1 MDKVI
6 RILSIDGGGI
16 RGVLPATF
24 LSVLEEK
31 LQEASR
37 NKNLRLAECFDLIA
51 GTSTGGLLTCMY
63 LTPDDNNALVPKYTA
78 RQALEFY
85 FGYGDSAF
93 TVSEQGGFHKYS
105 PIGLE
110 TGLNNFFGNLKLSQL
125 IKPCCITAYDMLHCE
140 PYLFFSHRAISDP
153 RANYYVKD
161 VARATSALPGIFP
174 PATISSLADRKRTF
188 IDGSIFAYNPALQAY
203 IRAKAILPNAENFLL
218 FSLGTG
224 LSATAYT
231 PAQIED
237 TSEKNWAR
245 LLADVAF
252 SAHSDIVHYQLE
264 EIFRNKPGSKYVR
277 LQPSLLGLNREMD
290 NVSSENVHALYKAGL
305 EFVNSNEKT
314 ITELVNSIRK
324 DLDH

>member
-1 MDKVI
+1 MDKI
-6 RILSIDGGGI
+6 IKILSIDGGGI

-31 LQEASR
+31 LQETSG

-93 TVSEQGGFHKYS
+93 TPNEQGGFHKYS
-105 PIGLE
+105 AAGLE
-110 TGLNNFFGNLKLSQL
+110 AGLSNFFGNLKLSQL
-125 IKPCCITAYDMLHCE
+125 IKPCCITAYDMIHCE
-140 PYLFFSHRAISDP
+140 PYLFYSHRAISDP
-153 RANYYVKD
+153 RANYYIKD

-203 IRAKAILPNAENFLL
+203 IRAKTIFPNAENFLL

-224 LSATAYT
+224 LPATAYT
-231 PAQIED
+231 PKQLED

-245 LLADVAF
+245 LLADIAF
-252 SAHSDIVHYQLE
+252 SAHSDMVHYQLQ
-264 EIFRNKPGSKYVR
+264 EIFKNKPGSRYIR
-277 LQPSLLGLNREMD
+277 LQPSLHGLNREMD
-290 NVSSENVHALYKAGL
+290 NVSGENVQALYRAGM

-314 ITELVNSIRK
+314 ITELVNIM
-324 DLDH
+324 